1 MLAAALLVAVGVE
14 VALVVLAVQHDQV
27 QVDLLLAV
35 PGHTEILGGGYGSLC
50 IAPVLCLQ
58 LVGAVVLLL
67 GVVHHHGG
75 DGAALVL
82 VRAHGVVR
90 AVTELPVRGVPP
102 REHRRRLPAALDL
115 PERSAPGPHRLGAR
129 LALVD
134 GGGN

>member
-1 MLAAALLVAVGVE
+1 MI
-14 VALVVLAVQHDQV
+14 VQLHRLI
-27 QVDLLLAV
+27 DLWLYYL
-35 PGHTEILGGGYGSLC
+35 S
-50 IAPVLCLQ
+50 IAPVLFLQ

-82 VRAHGVVR
+82 VRAHRVVR

-102 REHRRRLPAALDL
+102 REHRGRLPAALDL
-115 PERSAPGPHRLGAR
+115 PERRAPGPDRLGAR

-134 GGGN
+134 GRGNCTEIGLDDYNLQCPG

>member
-35 PGHTEILGGGYGSLC
+35 PGHTEILEGYGSLC